1 MTALEMATQLVNKW
15 ISECA
20 SLPQLPPNKR
30 GIMLIQMIAVALDR
44 VEMEAYERGK
54 RDGVAE

>member
-1 MTALEMATQLVNKW
+1 MTALETATQLVNKW
-15 ISECA
+15 ISECTV
-20 SLPQLPPNKR
+20 LPQLPPNKR